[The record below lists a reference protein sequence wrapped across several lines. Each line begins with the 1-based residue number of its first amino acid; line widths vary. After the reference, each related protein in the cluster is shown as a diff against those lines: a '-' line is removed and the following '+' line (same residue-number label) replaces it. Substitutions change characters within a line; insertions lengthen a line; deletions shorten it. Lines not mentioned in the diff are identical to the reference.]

1 MHSDHRDVAGISG
14 AKRAGVG
21 AASLAAAMLMT
32 GPVLAKEAADASNA
46 AGEAVAT
53 AEAEAERNAIVV
65 IGRGQE
71 VDLATMRGPVLDV
84 PQAINIIDERI
95 LKDRQVTT
103 LADALRNVAGVT
115 TSVGEGGVVN
125 GDQFFIRGQPARD
138 DIFTDGLRDF
148 GAFTRDSFNYDSV
161 QVLKGS
167 SSTAL
172 GRGVSGGAI
181 NTQSKRA
188 MVDDVL
194 VANVSGGSDKYGRIT
209 LDANKA
215 LGDTTGLRLNLM
227 AHHNNTPDRDTVF
240 SRRWGAA
247 PALGFNIGG
256 QTSFDLIYFHQ
267 EETKRVDYGVP
278 IAQTTAVDIE
288 RPVTELGVPRS
299 TFYGFAGDLDK
310 TVVNTLT
317 GRFAH
322 TFAEGLTL
330 TSDSKLGVYKRAF
343 RQTVPSCAATT
354 CGDLLIDNN
363 IATVPMVSSGVR
375 GQFRQTT
382 RGAQNVTTL
391 IVAKPVGDLR
401 NELIVG
407 WDVSYQ
413 TNDREDDIRPN
424 NGAVSS
430 VSQPLLAPTGSAA
443 LTFPHQVF
451 QYRDSKATDLSFFV
465 DERLWLTPTLS
476 LNLGVRYQHF
486 ETEQDTVALTTNANG
501 PITSCNGVTGVFTTC
516 FSKLETTDNLWS
528 PKAALIWEPSEK
540 ASFYL
545 SYSKASVPAGNSLS
559 NGSLSAPGT
568 GGTIA
573 TSDLKPETTET
584 FDLGAK
590 FSLFRDRLLVQSA
603 IYQIDRSNTREV
615 DPATQLFVAS
625 AEPKQR
631 LRGFEIG
638 ASGTVTRDILLTVN
652 YAYVDAEIREAFA
665 SGARDVAAIGKQVR
679 YIPKHALSF
688 WGSYKPT
695 EGSLKGAEIG
705 VGANY
710 QSKVYV
716 NNTNTQVAP
725 SYLTFDAL
733 VGYSFDRY
741 RVAVNAYNLTDKRYY
756 GQVNGGRVVPAAGRS
771 VVASFGVM
779 F

>member
-1 MHSDHRDVAGISG
+1 MQSDQRNMVGVYG
-14 AKRAGVG
+14 AKRAGLG

-32 GPVLAKEAADASNA
+32 GPALATEAVEASKA
-46 AGEAVAT
+46 AGDAAAT
-53 AEAEAERNAIVV
+53 ADDDRHAIVV

-115 TSVGEGGVVN
+115 TTVGEGGVVN

-215 LGDTTGLRLNLM
+215 LGDSTGLRLNLM
-227 AHHNNTPDRDTVF
+227 AHHNDTPDRDSVF

-278 IAQTTAVDIE
+278 IAQTTADDIE

-322 TFAEGLTL
+322 TFAEGLSL

-343 RQTVPSCAATT
+343 RQTVPSCAAAT
-354 CGDLLIDNN
+354 CGDLLIDND
-363 IATVPMVSSGVR
+363 IATVPMVSSSIR
-375 GQFRQTT
+375 GEFRQTT
-382 RGAQNVTTL
+382 KGVQNVTTL
-391 IVAKPVGDLR
+391 LVEKPLGGMT
-401 NELIVG
+401 NELILG

-413 TNDREDDIRPN
+413 TNDRQDDVRPS
-424 NGAVSS
+424 A
-430 VSQPLLAPTGSAA
+430 VSQPLLLPTGTAA
-443 LTFPHQVF
+443 VAIPRQVF
-451 QYRDSKATDLSFFV
+451 QYRDSKATDLSFFI

-476 LNLGVRYQHF
+476 INAGVRYQHF
-486 ETEQDTVALTTNANG
+486 KAEQDTVALRTNTNG
-501 PITSCNGVTGVFTTC
+501 PLTSCNGATGAFTSC
-516 FSKLETTDNLWS
+516 FTRIETADDLWS

-545 SYSKASVPAGNSLS
+545 SYSKASVPAGNSVS
-559 NGSLSAPGT
+559 NGSLAAPGS
-568 GGTIA
+568 GATIA
-573 TSDLKPETTET
+573 SSDLKPEKTRTL
-584 FDLGAK
+584 DLGAK
-590 FSLFRDRLLVQSA
+590 FSLFGDRLLVQSA
-603 IYQIDRSNTREV
+603 IYQIDRTNAREI
-615 DPATQLFVAS
+615 DPATQLVVAS
-625 AEPKQR
+625 SEPKQR
-631 LRGFEIG
+631 LRGFELG
-638 ASGTVTRDILLTVN
+638 ASGTVSRDVLLTVN

-665 SGARDVAAIGKQVR
+665 SGRPDTAAIGKQVR

-705 VGANY
+705 IGANY

-716 NNTNTQVAP
+716 DNANTEVTP

-733 VGYSFDRY
+733 LGYSFDRY
-741 RVAVNAYNLTDKRYY
+741 RVAVNVYNLTDKRYY

-771 VVASFGVM
+771 VVASFGVS